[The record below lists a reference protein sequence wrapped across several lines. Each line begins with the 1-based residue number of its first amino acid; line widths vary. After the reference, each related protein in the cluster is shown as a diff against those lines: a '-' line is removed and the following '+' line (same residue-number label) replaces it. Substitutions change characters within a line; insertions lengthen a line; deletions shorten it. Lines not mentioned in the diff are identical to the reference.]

1 MRNSGNHENMLTLS
15 NNELGETVR
24 SDEFLSNKLYTNTQ
38 AQAINQAGSL
48 TSSYE
53 NLPNQDGGYVAIHH
67 ANLIK
72 TTNSFYQRSDL
83 DNQTNQI

>member
-53 NLPNQDGGYVAIHH
+53 NLPN
-67 ANLIK
+67 
-72 TTNSFYQRSDL
+72 
-83 DNQTNQI
+83 